1 MRRIPVILALI
12 PTSKNNI
19 VKALAVHF
27 ETGEILYRKEFVTVD
42 LYNEAVL
49 DCIVACI
56 EQNFPVYITNLSLP
70 TKGELE

>member
-1 MRRIPVILALI
+1 MKTPVILALI
-12 PTSKNNI
+12 PTNKNNI
-19 VKALAVHF
+19 VRALVVQS

-42 LYNEAVL
+42 LYNEDVL
-49 DCIVACI
+49 DRIVAYI